1 VVLIG
6 LQVVVVVH
14 QETQTEIMV
23 WVEMVAVVA
32 EPMA

>member
-1 VVLIG
+1 VALIG
-6 LQVVVVVH
+6 SQAAAVVH

-23 WVEMVAVVA
+23 WAEMVAVVA